1 MPTLRFTRVADRDAP
16 GALAPRRCLPLLA
29 SASLLLAGA
38 PLLLAGCDAHGA
50 RAAAAASPAPTALR
64 REGAD
69 IVVPADSPLRER
81 LLVAAV
87 RSQAVEQ
94 PIAAPGTIEALPDHL
109 ARITPPVA
117 GRVVTLHRALGDPVR
132 AGDLLFTLD
141 SSDLSA
147 ARGDAAKARDAA
159 AQAGRDLDRQ
169 QLLFDADIAAR
180 KDLEAAQLVRAQA
193 VSDLRT
199 AQARLA
205 QLGAGAGA
213 DDATGRRL
221 SVRAPLAGRVI
232 EMSAAPGGY
241 WNDVN
246 APLMTIA
253 DLSRVSVT
261 AAVPEKDLARIFV
274 GQSAQVV
281 LNAYPDDPRAGTVR
295 YIGEVLDPDTR
306 TVKVRLILDNAD
318 GRLRPGMFVKL
329 RFAGPS
335 HPAPVVPASALLQD
349 GLFTRVFVERAP
361 GRYVAREVTVGA
373 AMGDQVEIVS
383 GLRPGERVVVRDGVL
398 LHD

>member
-1 MPTLRFTRVADRDAP
+1 MLPLRFLRITDR
-16 GALAPRRCLPLLA
+16 GTPRSFTTPACLLLLA
-29 SASLLLAGA
+29 SA
-38 PLLLAGCDAHGA
+38 PLWLAGCDD
-50 RAAAAASPAPTALR
+50 SPAHPASAPPAATAATASAH

-81 LLVAAV
+81 LVVAAV

-109 ARITPPVA
+109 ARIAPPVT
-117 GRVVTLHRALGDPVR
+117 GRVVELHRALGDPVR
-132 AGDLLFTLD
+132 AGDVLFTLD

-147 ARGDAAKARDAA
+147 ARGDAARARDAA

-180 KDLEAAQLVRAQA
+180 KDLEAAQLARAQA
-193 VSDLRT
+193 ANDLRT

-205 QLGAGAGA
+205 QLGASV
-213 DDATGRRL
+213 DDNAGRRL
-221 SVRAPLAGRVI
+221 SVHAPLAGRVI
-232 EMSAAPGGY
+232 EMNAAPGSY

-335 HPAPVVPASALLQD
+335 HPAPVVPASALLQE

-361 GRYVAREVTVGA
+361 GRYVAREVSVGA
-373 AMGDQVEIVS
+373 ALGDQVEIVS

>member
-1 MPTLRFTRVADRDAP
+1 
-16 GALAPRRCLPLLA
+16 
-29 SASLLLAGA
+29 
-38 PLLLAGCDAHGA
+38 
-50 RAAAAASPAPTALR
+50 
-64 REGAD
+64 
-69 IVVPADSPLRER
+69 
-81 LLVAAV
+81 
-87 RSQAVEQ
+87 
-94 PIAAPGTIEALPDHL
+94 
-109 ARITPPVA
+109 
-117 GRVVTLHRALGDPVR
+117 
-132 AGDLLFTLD
+132 
-141 SSDLSA
+141 
-147 ARGDAAKARDAA
+147 
-159 AQAGRDLDRQ
+159 
-169 QLLFDADIAAR
+169 
-180 KDLEAAQLVRAQA
+180 
-193 VSDLRT
+193 
-199 AQARLA
+199 
-205 QLGAGAGA
+205 
-213 DDATGRRL
+213 
-221 SVRAPLAGRVI
+221 VRAPLAGRVI
-232 EMSAAPGGY
+232 EMGAAPGGY

-373 AMGDQVEIVS
+373 AMGDEVEIVS

>member
-1 MPTLRFTRVADRDAP
+1 MLPLRFLRIADR
-16 GALAPRRCLPLLA
+16 GTPRSFTIPACLLLLA
-29 SASLLLAGA
+29 SA
-38 PLLLAGCDAHGA
+38 PLWLAGCDESPAH
-50 RAAAAASPAPTALR
+50 AASAPPAATASPH

-81 LLVAAV
+81 LVVDAV

-109 ARITPPVA
+109 ARIAPPVT
-117 GRVVTLHRALGDPVR
+117 GRVVGLHRALGDPVR
-132 AGDLLFTLD
+132 AGDVLFTLD

-180 KDLEAAQLVRAQA
+180 KDLEAAQLARAQA
-193 VSDLRT
+193 ANDLRT

-205 QLGAGAGA
+205 QLGASA
-213 DDATGRRL
+213 DDNAGRRL

-232 EMSAAPGGY
+232 EMNAAPGGY

-335 HPAPVVPASALLQD
+335 HPAPVVPASALLQE

-361 GRYVAREVTVGA
+361 GRYVAREVSVGA
-373 AMGDQVEIVS
+373 ALGDQVEIVS